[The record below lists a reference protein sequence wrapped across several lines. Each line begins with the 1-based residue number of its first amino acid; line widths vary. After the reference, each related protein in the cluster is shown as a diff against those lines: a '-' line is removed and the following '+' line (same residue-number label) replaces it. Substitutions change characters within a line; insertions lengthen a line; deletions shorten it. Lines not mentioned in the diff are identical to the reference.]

1 MQIIRRKLAMI
12 ADSPLDKFIQSMT
25 LSKQLTKNPYGYK
38 YLKSKTNS
46 LDSHIPFPPYL
57 GAERFWIS
65 SWWHTEIPLEV
76 LHDWDRERQLFC
88 SVLHHLFGQFVL
100 YHELGHISYHFGGG
114 CHLNVYCTV
123 HQSMWDNNI
132 GHASQHLCKMIHET
146 MYSNFHF
153 NITFIYLCH
162 SHTLHISCKLSTVF
176 LWNSLSSGKL
186 NSFNLM

>member
-123 HQSMWDNNI
+123 HQSMWDNKNW
-132 GHASQHLCKMIHET
+132 ACLPTPMQNDSWNNVLKFSFQH
-146 MYSNFHF
+146 NFYIF
-153 NITFIYLCH
+153 MSFPYPP
-162 SHTLHISCKLSTVF
+162 HI
-176 LWNSLSSGKL
+176 
-186 NSFNLM
+186 M